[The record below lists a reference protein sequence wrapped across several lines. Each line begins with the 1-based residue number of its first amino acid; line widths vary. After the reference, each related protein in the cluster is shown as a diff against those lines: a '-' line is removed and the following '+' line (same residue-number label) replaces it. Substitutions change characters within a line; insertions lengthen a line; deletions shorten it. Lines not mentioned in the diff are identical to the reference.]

1 MSEKHKVEVIERKQI
16 LEAMKSAFDRYMLD
30 GVIDNFGLEPQLVD
44 LMGDMEREVYSCEYD
59 DSGLPQ
65 FSEGLQEK
73 FKTLYWNRL

>member
-1 MSEKHKVEVIERKQI
+1 MSVKPRSEDIERKQI

-44 LMGDMEREVYSCEYD
+44 LMGDMEREVYTCEYD